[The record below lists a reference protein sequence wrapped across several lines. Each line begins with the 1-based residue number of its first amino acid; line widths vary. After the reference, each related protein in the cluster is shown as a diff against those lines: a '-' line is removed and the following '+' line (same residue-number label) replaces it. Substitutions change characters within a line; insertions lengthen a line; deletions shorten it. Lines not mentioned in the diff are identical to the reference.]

1 MKKKILAACMFLML
15 FLLSGCGVELTSKVN
30 LDENFSGTRTM
41 SCTFS
46 SRDFQRYFNGTQK
59 DLDQTIQEVCPS
71 QLTCKKSSKDDSLIY
86 TFSLTFSSLDD
97 YQEKVEKILNFAP
110 KVTWQYGDSPFVSGL
125 IYKENFSSTD
135 LMTWLYTALYEK
147 NYVDKDSAEDFM
159 NLKETTISVKGKT
172 YTTDNKISIDE
183 MKYTQLSSIH
193 IDTKTQDDGSLERRI
208 SFYIPQKVLD
218 QNTGKIQ
225 AYFQSFNPSWPAWK
239 NGRILNFSF
248 SAGSLTDLSAKTRGI
263 LHSDSSYGTCAV
275 SSSKE
280 NPFGFQMDYKESLD
294 FSNFIQENGTVP
306 VTYTFDGKKVLDDKV
321 KSKSL
326 KFSGEYTQPVSSYD
340 IITVW
345 NTASDIRRKFSFTF
359 DSGCSSQQL
368 SQMKEAFSGDTI
380 SNVQLSGDDSAMV
393 LSFEQRGSVKDCSK
407 DLADLFPKSSL
418 TADTRHSLF
427 RGTITSLKDSFAFTS
442 GSKKVKGSYTFASVN
457 ASESASIDFGPEK
470 KVTSR
475 KTQALSNRE
484 VSRLL
489 RSDETVQDFCQFSV
503 SGDKMELTYEG
514 STAASHWFSIAQIAI
529 PLILCFGIA
538 LFILIRRQWIASKA
552 IKIKD
557 WIEEK
562 ISDHKKE

>member
-225 AYFQSFNPSWPAWK
+225 AYFQSFNPSWSAWK

-248 SAGSLTDLSAKTRGI
+248 SAGSLTDLSAKTREI

-280 NPFGFQMDYKESLD
+280 NPFGFQMDYRESLD

-345 NTASDIRRKFSFTF
+345 DTASDIRRKFSFTF
-359 DSGCSSQQL
+359 NSGCSSQQL

-457 ASESASIDFGPEK
+457 ASESSSVDFGPEK